1 MELLTLRKNPA
12 AQRMYNLLGGMAR
25 LSEVSPKV
33 TVKKNGCR
41 RLFYIC
47 FAGVIVLVALLGFV
61 VLPWFAEV
69 VERLDFKGN
78 APYVQ
83 QSPIERLRSV
93 APEAQLESH
102 TCGLLTLR
110 AIYKAY
116 GMDPDKS
123 NLRVRL
129 GVDVPANPF
138 DSESIGTMQ
147 PDILRVVVQ
156 DGFDYTILRKAGDT
170 ARELLASLGDNHM
183 AAALIRRRQ
192 NGHLHWVALQY
203 DSPTAIKVIDSLATE
218 PYSEPIKPFMDECLL
233 SCVILSP
240 AKKTRTEQELKA
252 DVQDAEFDGLAEL
265 ASSVEDYLF
274 LREMDTHDEA
284 SGAESAT
291 GKT

>member
-1 MELLTLRKNPA
+1 M
-12 AQRMYNLLGGMAR
+12 
-25 LSEVSPKV
+25 SEASSKV
-33 TVKKNGCR
+33 TVKNTGRR
-41 RLFYIC
+41 RLFYGC
-47 FAGVIVLVALLGFV
+47 FGGVIVLVALLSFV

-69 VERLDFKGN
+69 IERLDFKGN

-83 QSPIERLRSV
+83 QSPIERLRAA

-138 DSESIGTMQ
+138 DPESIGTMQ

-156 DGFDYTILRKAGDT
+156 DGFDYTILRKASDT
-170 ARELLASLGDNHM
+170 ATELLASLGDKRM
-183 AAALIRRRQ
+183 AAVLIRRRQ

-203 DSPTAIKVIDSLATE
+203 ESPTTIKVIDSLAAE
-218 PYSEPIKPFMDECLL
+218 PYSEPIEPFMDECLL
-233 SCVILSP
+233 SCIILSP
-240 AKKTRTEQELKA
+240 TKKARTDRELKE
-252 DVQDAEFDGLAEL
+252 DIKDAEFDGLAEL
-265 ASSVEDYLF
+265 ASSVEHYLF
-274 LREMDTHDEA
+274 LQEMDTA
-284 SGAESAT
+284 SGAQSAE
-291 GKT
+291 GKS

>member
-1 MELLTLRKNPA
+1 M
-12 AQRMYNLLGGMAR
+12 
-25 LSEVSPKV
+25 SEVSPKA

-41 RLFYIC
+41 RQFYIC
-47 FAGVIVLVALLGFV
+47 FGGVIVLVALLSFV

-69 VERLDFKGN
+69 IERLDFKGN

-138 DSESIGTMQ
+138 DVESIGTMQ

-156 DGFDYTILRKAGDT
+156 DGFDYTILRKANGT
-170 ARELLASLGDNHM
+170 AKDLLASLGDKHM

-203 DSPTAIKVIDSLATE
+203 ESPTAIKVIDSLATE
-218 PYSEPIKPFMDECLL
+218 PYSEPIEPFMDECLL
-233 SCVILSP
+233 SCIILSP
-240 AKKTRTEQELKA
+240 AKKARADQELKE
-252 DVQDAEFDGLAEL
+252 DVKDAEFEGLAEM
-265 ASSVEDYLF
+265 ASSVEHYLF
-274 LREMDTHDEA
+274 LREIGDLDEA
-284 SGAESAT
+284 SGAESAK